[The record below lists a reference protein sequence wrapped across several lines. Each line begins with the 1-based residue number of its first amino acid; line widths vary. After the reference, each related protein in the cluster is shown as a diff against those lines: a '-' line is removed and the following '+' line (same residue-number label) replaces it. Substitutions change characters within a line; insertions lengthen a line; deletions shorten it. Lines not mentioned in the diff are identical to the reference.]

1 MQLMRLRNHTRT
13 CKIFS
18 TATKNDLL
26 TIDISRNV
34 DDVHELM
41 DNIAEQNDVA
51 KEISDAIS
59 TGLGLGSAV
68 DDDDLL
74 NELNDLEQ
82 EELDKDLLNVGPS
95 TTKLPDVPSTDLPT
109 TSKEKKKGEETDL
122 VLKLISERNYVCN
135 LEFCARALSFVYFLR
150 NFNSTN
156 STKFLFITAFN
167 SN

>member
-1 MQLMRLRNHTRT
+1 
-13 CKIFS
+13 
-18 TATKNDLL
+18 
-26 TIDISRNV
+26 
-34 DDVHELM
+34 M

-109 TSKEKKKGEETDL
+109 TSKEKKKGMWRAL
-122 VLKLISERNYVCN
+122 QALLLSKFYIHNNIQLKYNTITSQLFSPILVCN
-135 LEFCARALSFVYFLR
+135 
-150 NFNSTN
+150 
-156 STKFLFITAFN
+156 FIG
-167 SN
+167 